1 MSVVKGKDTKI
12 RIGDGQEIEWKTVG
26 DDSLSP
32 LCGFD
37 EATPFL
43 VPEGYDVELLR
54 PPSRLLPSR
63 LPVLGWNPAD
73 DLPEPDQEN
82 FWGSKP

>member
-37 EATPFL
+37 EAP
-43 VPEGYDVELLR
+43 
-54 PPSRLLPSR
+54 
-63 LPVLGWNPAD
+63 
-73 DLPEPDQEN
+73 EN
-82 FWGSKP
+82 FWSSKL